1 MAKPPPLKIAI
12 EDVLILTLFAQR
24 SPNAEFREQAFALAL
39 AALPNGATDMARIR
53 PFCEFAARTKAKN
66 PSAERAR
73 EVGARLLRESGHA
86 DLWTQLSGS
95 MESGQQSTRARPRPK
110 R

>member
-12 EDVLILTLFAQR
+12 EDVIILALFAQR

-39 AALPNGATDMARIR
+39 TALPDGATDIARVR
-53 PFCEFAARTKAKN
+53 PFCEFAARTKAKT

-86 DLWTQLSGS
+86 ELWTQLSRSTEAG
-95 MESGQQSTRARPRPK
+95 GRATRATPRRK
-110 R
+110 Q

>member
-12 EDVLILTLFAQR
+12 EDVIILALFAQR
-24 SPNAEFREQAFALAL
+24 SPNVEFREQAFALAL
-39 AALPNGATDMARIR
+39 AKLPDGATDIARVR
-53 PFCEFAARTKAKN
+53 PFFEFAARTKAKN

-86 DLWTQLSGS
+86 ELWKQLSGS
-95 MESGQQSTRARPRPK
+95 TETGGRARAAPRRKP
-110 R
+110 